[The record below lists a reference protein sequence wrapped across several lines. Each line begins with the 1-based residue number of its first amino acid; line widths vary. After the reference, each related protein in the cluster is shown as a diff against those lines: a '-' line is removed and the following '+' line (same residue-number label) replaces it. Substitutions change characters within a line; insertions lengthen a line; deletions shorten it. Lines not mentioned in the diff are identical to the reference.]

1 MKIDFTL
8 TVEEMREAIADYLV
22 GMGHN
27 VSAKDVKIGVKV
39 GVNRATFPNDEA
51 ANELFAVARSGE
63 D

>member
-1 MKIDFTL
+1 MKIEFTL

-27 VSAKDVKIGVKV
+27 VSPKSVKIGVKL

-51 ANELFAVARSGE
+51 TNELFAIAKSGE